1 MSEVMQMSRVRV
13 GEIELSVDSDGDMWI
28 EGGGNLWVEGD
39 EYSQVLTP
47 KQALRLAK
55 WIMEVYADE

>member
-1 MSEVMQMSRVRV
+1 MGRVRV

-28 EGGGNLWVEGD
+28 EVGVGD
-39 EYSQVLTP
+39 YKVLTP

-55 WIMEVYADE
+55 WITDVYTDE